1 MTVIEKVFMF
11 FIKLSKILSRK
22 GLYPFLNAQFFEI
35 QKDLKVLNIGVG
47 GEISKLLN
55 TYATNNNFR
64 VISFDI
70 SEQRNPDILGDI
82 CSYDF
87 NGEKFDIVVI
97 AEVLE
102 HLHSPHLAIQN
113 IFSILKDEGKL
124 ILTVPFI
131 FPIHERPFDYY
142 RYTRYGLEFL
152 LKDFKYVSIKERNS
166 WAEAINTLSV
176 RLIMDPKISSKIFAP
191 LFIVVAFFN
200 LPFVLLLSWLIKSD
214 FITSGYLVSA
224 RK

>member
-1 MTVIEKVFMF
+1 MTVMEKIFML

-55 TYATNNNFR
+55 TYAAKNNFK
-64 VISFDI
+64 VVSFDI

-191 LFIVVAFFN
+191 LFIVLAFFN
-200 LPFVLLLSWLIKSD
+200 LPFVVLLSWLIKSD

>member
-1 MTVIEKVFMF
+1 MEKIFML

-55 TYATNNNFR
+55 TYAAKNNFK
-64 VISFDI
+64 VVSFDI

-191 LFIVVAFFN
+191 LFIVLAFFN
-200 LPFVLLLSWLIKSD
+200 LPFVVLLSWLIKSD